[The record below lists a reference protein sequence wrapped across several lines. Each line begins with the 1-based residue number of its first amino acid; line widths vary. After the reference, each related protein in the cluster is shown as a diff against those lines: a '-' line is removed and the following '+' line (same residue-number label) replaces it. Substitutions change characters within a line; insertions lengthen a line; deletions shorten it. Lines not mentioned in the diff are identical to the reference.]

1 MKKSLYLFIAL
12 VAAAANLFAQDCETT
27 DINYPGTASI
37 TFTRFV
43 HKNLTGV
50 FSVSGSRKVFFSQ
63 GNLQYQAST
72 GAWRFAEE
80 QWKSQ
85 GATGNNV
92 SGASRETQAAWI
104 DLFPWGVSGWD
115 SDGAGTY
122 AYEPWATAGDWLPHN
137 LTGSYAEADCA
148 WHNRIANGGLDSEG
162 PQEHEWRLL
171 TRDEWDYLLNT
182 RCAMHARERVGF
194 GTLFGKKGLFLLP
207 DEWELSW
214 WSEFV
219 DLEGHTGAYADN
231 VITNDAAG
239 KTKWDALEE
248 HGVVFLPAGG
258 YSGGTYANERGYYA
272 SSTQGSYSNNN
283 QMIVNFRADGTFTIS
298 YSTSGA
304 DNYAISK
311 GWRVSLRPVRNL

>member
-1 MKKSLYLFIAL
+1 M
-12 VAAAANLFAQDCETT
+12 
-27 DINYPGTASI
+27 
-37 TFTRFV
+37 
-43 HKNLTGV
+43 

-85 GATGNNV
+85 GATGNSV
-92 SGASRETQAAWI
+92 TGDSRATQATWI

-122 AYEPWATAGDWLPHN
+122 TYEPWAASGSWLPQN
-137 LTGSYAEADCA
+137 LTGAYANADCA

-162 PQEHEWRLL
+162 PQENEWRLL
-171 TRDEWDYLLNT
+171 TRDEWEYLLNT
-182 RCAMHARERVGF
+182 RCSSHAREYVGF
-194 GTLFGKKGLFLLP
+194 GTLFGKCGIFLLP
-207 DEWELSW
+207 DEWTVSW

-219 DLEGHTGAYADN
+219 DLEGHTGAYTDN
-231 VITNDAAG
+231 VIANDEAG
-239 KTKWDALEE
+239 RTKWTALEE

-258 YSGGTYANERGYYA
+258 YTAGTYANSRGYYG
-272 SSTQGSYSNNN
+272 SSTQGTFSTNN
-283 QMIVNFRADGTFTIS
+283 QMIFNFRDNGQFQVA

-304 DNYAISK
+304 DNYAVAKS
-311 GWRVSLRPVRNL
+311 WRVSLRPVRNL